1 VVLTIQSGLY
11 ACIMQPAV
19 WMQAAHEV
27 VALAGFHIK
36 RQEFEPEYD
45 NEAEMIVADM
55 EFRDDD
61 TEVGLHACT
70 PLSHHDVVA
79 VVTIIITTIIDIIT
93 IIVVI
98 IVVLMNF
105 ITVIVNFALAIIPFQ
120 QLGLHAPSLAL
131 MFLSSHVH

>member
-1 VVLTIQSGLY
+1 MQQAVLL
-11 ACIMQPAV
+11 
-19 WMQAAHEV
+19 QAAHEV

-70 PLSHHDVVA
+70 FLSRREPESVNTITVVGA
-79 VVTIIITTIIDIIT
+79 FWLMIIVVTIVVVNIILIVIIIMTTIII
-93 IIVVI
+93 
-98 IVVLMNF
+98 LYYN
-105 ITVIVNFALAIIPFQ
+105 
-120 QLGLHAPSLAL
+120 SLC
-131 MFLSSHVH
+131 SQ

>member
-1 VVLTIQSGLY
+1 
-11 ACIMQPAV
+11 M
-19 WMQAAHEV
+19 

-70 PLSHHDVVA
+70 FPSDNKPDSINNVDVFYA
-79 VVTIIITTIIDIIT
+79 FWIMIVVVVVVIIT
-93 IIVVI
+93 IVI
-98 IVVLMNF
+98 I
-105 ITVIVNFALAIIPFQ
+105 IIICVFK
-120 QLGLHAPSLAL
+120 
-131 MFLSSHVH
+131 V

>member
-1 VVLTIQSGLY
+1 
-11 ACIMQPAV
+11 MQTAV
-19 WMQAAHEV
+19 WLQAAHEV

-70 PLSHHDVVA
+70 FVSHHEPESIYNII
-79 VVTIIITTIIDIIT
+79 VVTIVVVITIIIIIDIIIVIT
-93 IIVVI
+93 III
-98 IVVLMNF
+98 
-105 ITVIVNFALAIIPFQ
+105 
-120 QLGLHAPSLAL
+120 
-131 MFLSSHVH
+131 